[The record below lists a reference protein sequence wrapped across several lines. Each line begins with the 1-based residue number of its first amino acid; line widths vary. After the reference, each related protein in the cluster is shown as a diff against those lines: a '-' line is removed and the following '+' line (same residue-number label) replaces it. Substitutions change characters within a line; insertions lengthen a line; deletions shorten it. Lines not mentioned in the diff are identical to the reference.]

1 MARFLSDSPALT
13 TSKIDCPELFD
24 SAVLLADSNSA
35 SGEALDLPLTQE
47 QPIRADKSIM
57 LPISQ
62 PVNHDPVV
70 VTQSSVSPCSKTNSV
85 PPSTYAPTTAG
96 IFTQMVG
103 SPLCADLSICLDS
116 GELVPAHRFVFA
128 AWNPDLAIVQE
139 KDVSIS
145 APGVSKKQLVHLL
158 TALYTNDVAV
168 FASLEPEEEFVLD
181 CWQLLDIV
189 RPFSHSLLSAQPS
202 KTSPAFKVPSEG
214 NKRLSIEPTVLNHSA
229 VFLDANSAAFP
240 AWTSPTPSK
249 VLSSPSRVNRA
260 TYSGDLFAAS
270 DDSILTMDLPLR
282 EDKVRIGGTVNA
294 ISTPRPGPG
303 PPETCS
309 SVLPQTAFDRCPT
322 PPKLV
327 LPETHAG
334 ACASA
339 APTEPSNHLLFPSLC
354 DGVRSP
360 LPIAEP
366 SPLSFTPSPPGR
378 VPSPPNDGFQPAWTV
393 IPPTPQEFPRLTSPE
408 ATFSSSDPPAYQLSQ
423 FGAKRISSPPSS
435 VPLEVSCFF
444 DASVPA
450 PLAKRLRMA
459 EEANSQS
466 TISPERHSAPSLPV
480 RQPNRFSPPEHHANR
495 IDDDSEEGEMSSSQ
509 PVLSSCTPLK
519 RPAHGRPS
527 ASVISFSPIT
537 PKPAYEQMPT
547 PHLRKALSEY
557 GLRNLPKKKAIRI
570 LNHIYD
576 ELHPYVEVPSVVMER
591 VSQVSPT
598 HTSSITLQLE
608 RSPGVDKENAA
619 PAMSRPDTSGP
630 SAENESAGN
639 FASSTPANPN
649 LRPLNGLLG
658 KARKC
663 VEKTQNAEIQQ
674 RVYEFLRMNNDI
686 YYNIVTYTPLE
697 LDCLHALLRDA
708 GLKLGLNRLMTM
720 LDEWGVTFT
729 TKNNRKHS
737 KPKCSRPAPRY

>member
-1 MARFLSDSPALT
+1 
-13 TSKIDCPELFD
+13 
-24 SAVLLADSNSA
+24 
-35 SGEALDLPLTQE
+35 
-47 QPIRADKSIM
+47 M
-57 LPISQ
+57 LPICQ
-62 PVNHDPVV
+62 PANHDPVV
-70 VTQSSVSPCSKTNSV
+70 VTQSSVSPCPKTVGLAPLSPISITTACLADQNHASPSRKSNSV
-85 PPSTYAPTTAG
+85 PPSTSAPTTAG

-145 APGVSKKQLVHLL
+145 APGISKKQLVHLL
-158 TALYTNDVAV
+158 TALYTNDVAA

-189 RPFSHSLLSAQPS
+189 RPFSHSLLSSQPS
-202 KTSPAFKVPSEG
+202 RPSPSFKVPFGGS
-214 NKRLSIEPTVLNHSA
+214 KRLSTEPTALNHSA
-229 VFLDANSAAFP
+229 VFSDANSVAFP

-249 VLSSPSRVNRA
+249 VLSSPSRVNGA

-270 DDSILTMDLPLR
+270 DDSILTVDLPLR
-282 EDKVRIGGTVNA
+282 EDKVQISGTVNA
-294 ISTPRPGPG
+294 VSTPCPGPG
-303 PPETCS
+303 PSETCS
-309 SVLPQTAFDRCPT
+309 SDLPQTAFDRCPT
-322 PPKLV
+322 PPKFV
-327 LPETHAG
+327 LPDTHAG

-339 APTEPSNHLLFPSLC
+339 APTEPSDHLRLPSLC

-366 SPLSFTPSPPGR
+366 SPPSFTPSPPI
-378 VPSPPNDGFQPAWTV
+378 PSPPNDDFQPAWTV
-393 IPPTPQEFPRLTSPE
+393 IPPTPQEPRRLTSPE
-408 ATFSSSDPPAYQLSQ
+408 TTFSGSDPPAYQVSQ
-423 FGAKRISSPPSS
+423 FGAERIPSPPSS
-435 VPLEVSCFF
+435 LPLDMSCFF

-450 PLAKRLRMA
+450 PLAKRLRMT

-466 TISPERHSAPSLPV
+466 TISPERHSAPSSPV
-480 RQPNRFSPPEHHANR
+480 RQPNRFSPSEHHADR
-495 IDDDSEEGEMSSSQ
+495 IDFDSEEGDMSSSQ
-509 PVLSSCTPLK
+509 PVLSSRTPLK

-576 ELHPYVEVPSVVMER
+576 ELHPYVEVPSVVMEG
-591 VSQVSPT
+591 VSQVSPA
-598 HTSSITLQLE
+598 HTSSITPLPD

-619 PAMSRPDTSGP
+619 PTMSQSDINGP
-630 SAENESAGN
+630 SVENESAGN

-649 LRPLNGLLG
+649 LGPLNGLLG
-658 KARKC
+658 KTRKC

-708 GLKLGLNRLMTM
+708 GLKLGLNRLMSM

-729 TKNNRKHS
+729 TKNNRKPS